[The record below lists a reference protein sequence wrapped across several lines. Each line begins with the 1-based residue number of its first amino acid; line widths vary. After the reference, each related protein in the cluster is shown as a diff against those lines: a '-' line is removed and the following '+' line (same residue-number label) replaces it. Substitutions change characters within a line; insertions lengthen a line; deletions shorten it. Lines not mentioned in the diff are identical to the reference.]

1 MNQLLDKHGRTI
13 SYLRLAI
20 TDRCNL
26 RCQYCMP
33 EVGNKFVEREQ
44 LMTFKEMYR
53 ITRVLSEL
61 GIDKVRLTGGEPFVR
76 HDFMNF
82 LEMLSFNEHLKEINI
97 TTNGVLL
104 PKYLTEIE
112 KLSKIKSI
120 NLSLDTLNSSRF
132 KKITRQDSFAE
143 VMESFNFL
151 KSSKKIKLK
160 LNFVVQSEVNTDEI
174 IDFIELTKTENIAV
188 RFIEEM
194 PFNGIGQR
202 KIQKLWDFNT
212 ILAHIQQHFTA
223 IEPVIADKSST
234 SINYKIPTY
243 KGTFGIIPAFT
254 RTICNDCNRIRIT
267 STGMFKNCLFD
278 EGVFSVRDF
287 IRKGA
292 TDDDLKELFIKTVHH
307 KPENGFV
314 AEQNR
319 KNTTINESMS
329 NIGG

>member
-1 MNQLLDKHGRTI
+1 MNQLFDKHGRTI
-13 SYLRLAI
+13 NYLRLAI

-33 EVGNKFVEREQ
+33 EIGNKFVERKQ
-44 LMTFKEMYR
+44 LLTFKEMYR

-61 GIDKVRLTGGEPFVR
+61 GVNKVRLTGGEPFVR

-82 LEMLSFNEHLKEINI
+82 LEMLSFNENLEEINI

-104 PKYLTEIE
+104 PKYLPEIE
-112 KLSKIKSI
+112 KLNKIKSI
-120 NLSLDTLNSSRF
+120 NLSLDTLKANRF
-132 KKITRQDSFAE
+132 KEITRQDSFVK
-143 VMESFNFL
+143 VMESLDYL
-151 KSSKKIKLK
+151 KSSKKIQLK
-160 LNFVVQSEVNTDEI
+160 LNFVVQSGVNTDEI
-174 IDFIELTKTENIAV
+174 IDFIELTKNENIAV

-194 PFNGIGQR
+194 PFNGVGQ
-202 KIQKLWDFNT
+202 KDFNQLWDFKT
-212 ILAHIQQHFTA
+212 IIAHIQQHYSV
-223 IEPVIADKSST
+223 IEALSSVKSST

-254 RTICNDCNRIRIT
+254 RTFCNDCNRIRIT

-287 IRKGA
+287 LRNGA
-292 TDDDLKELFIKTVHH
+292 NDDDLKDLFIKTVHH

-314 AEQNR
+314 AEANR
-319 KNTTINESMS
+319 KVSLISESMS